1 MNGVQLMMNERNVS
15 YVINNDSQKVVLE
28 VSDAEVDEV
37 TISCEYPL
45 YIKCNTKIVEIR
57 CAFDQTLKEFF
68 ETLSSVSFDSL
79 VLTHNRNYHSH

>member
-37 TISCEYPL
+37 TIPVVYQ
-45 YIKCNTKIVEIR
+45 V
-57 CAFDQTLKEFF
+57 Q
-68 ETLSSVSFDSL
+68 
-79 VLTHNRNYHSH
+79 H